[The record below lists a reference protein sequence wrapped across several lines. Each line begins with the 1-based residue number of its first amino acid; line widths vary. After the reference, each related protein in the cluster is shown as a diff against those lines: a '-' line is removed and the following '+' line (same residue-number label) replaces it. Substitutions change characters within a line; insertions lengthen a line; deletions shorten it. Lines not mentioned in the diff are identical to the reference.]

1 MLSVPPGA
9 ALEERV
15 PRVLPPDAITAS
27 NWGVMSK
34 NGRSLCTD
42 LRVYPPNLDG
52 RFDWMWRTTQEA
64 FYGRMR
70 IGSTGWLMAGG
81 WWAETSVIT
90 PEHCGF
96 VGRDQSRLNEHCFRA
111 SIAASPC
118 RP

>member
-70 IGSTGWLMAGG
+70 IGSTGWLNGWMEAGG
-81 WWAETSVIT
+81 RILQS
-90 PEHCGF
+90 
-96 VGRDQSRLNEHCFRA
+96 SRLSIVASWGAIRA
-111 SIAASPC
+111 G
-118 RP
+118 